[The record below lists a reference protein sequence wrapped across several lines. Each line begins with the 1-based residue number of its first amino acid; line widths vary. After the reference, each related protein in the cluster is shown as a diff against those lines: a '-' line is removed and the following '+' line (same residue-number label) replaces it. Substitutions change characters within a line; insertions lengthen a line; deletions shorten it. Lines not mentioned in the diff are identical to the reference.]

1 MRLTPF
7 QREIFKQLTAEV
19 FGPQAQVWLFGS
31 RADDQRRGGD
41 IDLYITGFT
50 QTSKEIQDAVSRFV
64 VKAQFK
70 IGEQRI
76 DVVKAPTPGEPRLL
90 IHRVA
95 EETGILL

>member
-7 QREIFKQLTAEV
+7 QIETFKQIAAEV

-31 RADDQRRGGD
+31 RTDDKRRGGD
-41 IDLYITGFT
+41 IDLYITGFS
-50 QTSKEIQDAVSRFV
+50 QTGPEVQQAANRFWV
-64 VKAQFK
+64 LAQLK
-70 IGEQRI
+70 LGEQRI
-76 DVVKAPTPGEPRLL
+76 DVVMAPTPDQPRLL

>member
-64 VKAQFK
+64 VKA
-70 IGEQRI
+70 
-76 DVVKAPTPGEPRLL
+76 PTPGEPRLL